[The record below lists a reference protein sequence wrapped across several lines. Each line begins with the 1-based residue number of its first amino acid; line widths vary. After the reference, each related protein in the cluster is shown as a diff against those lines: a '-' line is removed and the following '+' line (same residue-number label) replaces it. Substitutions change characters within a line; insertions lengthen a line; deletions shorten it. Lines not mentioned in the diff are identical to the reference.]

1 MASSAPDHLRTPG
14 LISNRPFYEG
24 INLESSYERT
34 PIGIDFNDHILDIR
48 IWPDLAGWEWKDED
62 ELAEAVCVGLVTQA
76 QADSYYAEGK
86 RAIERLEARRSPFG
100 EGWEEWRPT
109 PHGKFHS
116 YRQTGG

>member
-1 MASSAPDHLRTPG
+1 M
-14 LISNRPFYEG
+14 
-24 INLESSYERT
+24 
-34 PIGIDFNDHILDIR
+34 
-48 IWPDLAGWEWKDED
+48 AGWEWKDED